1 MESNSKLYLL
11 KGISS
16 TLSAILQQFSLF
28 PLFMMSNIIPF
39 MISYLYHLEKDSSS
53 DNTSSIRQRDGYF
66 IHPFM
71 SLFMSIF
78 CFFGGIIGHFMG
90 SRMVIL
96 LGGIFI
102 ALGDMLFVI
111 SQNLILD
118 FFINIFFGIG
128 FAISMTASVKNACKY
143 FPKKRGLINALA
155 GGFGGNLGSSTFNL
169 VIKLFVSKGDYPRA
183 DDNNM
188 YIKSTAENYKIFFYI
203 HAGVAFG
210 FGVLSC
216 LLLIPYENNIN
227 EDKKKFAEMI
237 EQANNIDRLPENVS
251 EEINKSNKELEK
263 RNYKEDL
270 KFILS
275 HYRIYYLLAI
285 FLFTSFLQGFILT
298 VGFNFGTMNH
308 GENNNNKIGG
318 DEMSII
324 FMLMS
329 LVSCFIGPIFGS
341 IYDKFGF
348 KKTMIFLNIISVI
361 NGSLIFITVRL
372 GVIYYGISIILNG
385 CLNSGAFS
393 MIFPYVSKIFGF
405 NYAGELYGIV
415 VLSVGISSIMS
426 SSIYYIFSK
435 VIKTENDIS
444 YLLIFIVGIIMNI
457 ISIVMTYYE
466 KEDAFS
472 FYRVNF
478 LQEKRFLNDDKEKLD
493 KHIKNT
499 NDINYSDNEENV
511 SDDMLE
517 LEEKNN
523 INDSSETEG

>member
-1 MESNSKLYLL
+1 METNSKIYLI

-16 TLSAILQQFSLF
+16 IISAILQQFSLF

-39 MISYLYHLEKDSSS
+39 MISYLYHLEKDS
-53 DNTSSIRQRDGYF
+53 NPEHISSIRQRDGYF

-78 CFFGGIIGHFMG
+78 CFFGGIIGHFLG

-96 LGGIFI
+96 LGGILL
-102 ALGDMLFVI
+102 ALGDMLFII
-111 SQNLILD
+111 SENLILD

-143 FPKKRGLINALA
+143 FPKKRGLINAIA

-169 VIKLFVSKGDYPRA
+169 IIKLFVSRGDYPRA
-183 DDNNM
+183 NDNNM

-203 HAGVAFG
+203 HAGVSFG

-216 LLLIPYENNIN
+216 LLLIPYENTIN
-227 EDKKKFAEMI
+227 KDKKNFSEMI
-237 EQANNIDRLPENVS
+237 EQNNNIDRLPENINN
-251 EEINKSNKELEK
+251 EINKSNNEMKK

-285 FLFTSFLQGFILT
+285 FLCTSFLQGFILT
-298 VGFNFGTMNH
+298 VGFNFGTMDH
-308 GENNNNKIGG
+308 GQNNDKEIGG

-329 LVSCFIGPIFGS
+329 LTSCFIGPIFGS
-341 IYDKFGF
+341 IYDKLGF
-348 KKTMIFLNIISVI
+348 KKTMILLNIISVI

-372 GVIYYGISIILNG
+372 GVIFYGISIILNG

-435 VIKTENDIS
+435 VIKTENDLS
-444 YLLIFIVGIIMNI
+444 YLFIFIVGIIMNI
-457 ISIVMTYYE
+457 ISIVMTFYE
-466 KEDAFS
+466 KEDMFN

-478 LQEKRFLNDDKEKLD
+478 IQEKGFLNDKEKLD
-493 KHIKNT
+493 KHAKSI
-499 NDINYSDNEENV
+499 NDINESDNDEND
-511 SDDMLE
+511 SDNIYE
-517 LEEKNN
+517 LEDKN
-523 INDSSETEG
+523 INSDNSETEG

>member
-1 MESNSKLYLL
+1 METNSKIYIL

-16 TLSAILQQFSLF
+16 IFSAILQQFSLF

-39 MISYLYHLEKDSSS
+39 MISYLYHLEKESSPDHS
-53 DNTSSIRQRDGYF
+53 SSIRQRDGYF

-78 CFFGGIIGHFMG
+78 CFFGGIIGHFLG
-90 SRMVIL
+90 SRLVIL
-96 LGGIFI
+96 LGGILL
-102 ALGDMLFVI
+102 ALGDLLFII
-111 SQNLILD
+111 SENLILD

-169 VIKLFVSKGDYPRA
+169 IIKLFVSKGDFPRA
-183 DDNNM
+183 NDNNM

-203 HAGVAFG
+203 HSGVSFG
-210 FGVLSC
+210 FGILSC
-216 LLLIPYENNIN
+216 LLLIPYENTIN
-227 EDKKKFAEMI
+227 KDNKNFSEMI
-237 EQANNIDRLPENVS
+237 EQNNNIDRLPENIN
-251 EEINKSNKELEK
+251 EEINKSNTELKK

-270 KFILS
+270 KLILS

-285 FLFTSFLQGFILT
+285 FLCTSFLQGFILT
-298 VGFNFGTMNH
+298 VGFNFGTMDH
-308 GENNNNKIGG
+308 GQNSNKKIGG

-329 LVSCFIGPIFGS
+329 LISCFIGPIFGS
-341 IYDKFGF
+341 IYDKLGF
-348 KKTMIFLNIISVI
+348 KKTMIILNILSVL
-361 NGSLIFITVRL
+361 NGSLIFVTVRL
-372 GVIYYGISIILNG
+372 GVILYGISIILNG

-426 SSIYYIFSK
+426 SSIYYIISK
-435 VIKTENDIS
+435 VIKTENDLS
-444 YLLIFIVGIIMNI
+444 YLFIFIVGIIMNI
-457 ISIVMTYYE
+457 ISIVMTFYE
-466 KEDAFS
+466 KEEVFS

-478 LQEKRFLNDDKEKLD
+478 LQEKGFLDEKEKYKKDNSINDINESDNEDGENIYELED
-493 KHIKNT
+493 KTNT
-499 NDINYSDNEENV
+499 NDNSENE
-511 SDDMLE
+511 
-517 LEEKNN
+517 
-523 INDSSETEG
+523 G

>member
-216 LLLIPYENNIN
+216 LLLIPYETNIN
-227 EDKKKFAEMI
+227 DDKKKI
-237 EQANNIDRLPENVS
+237 C
-251 EEINKSNKELEK
+251 
-263 RNYKEDL
+263 
-270 KFILS
+270 
-275 HYRIYYLLAI
+275 
-285 FLFTSFLQGFILT
+285 G
-298 VGFNFGTMNH
+298 
-308 GENNNNKIGG
+308 
-318 DEMSII
+318 
-324 FMLMS
+324 
-329 LVSCFIGPIFGS
+329 
-341 IYDKFGF
+341 
-348 KKTMIFLNIISVI
+348 
-361 NGSLIFITVRL
+361 
-372 GVIYYGISIILNG
+372 
-385 CLNSGAFS
+385 
-393 MIFPYVSKIFGF
+393 
-405 NYAGELYGIV
+405 
-415 VLSVGISSIMS
+415 
-426 SSIYYIFSK
+426 
-435 VIKTENDIS
+435 ND
-444 YLLIFIVGIIMNI
+444 
-457 ISIVMTYYE
+457 
-466 KEDAFS
+466 
-472 FYRVNF
+472 
-478 LQEKRFLNDDKEKLD
+478 
-493 KHIKNT
+493 
-499 NDINYSDNEENV
+499 
-511 SDDMLE
+511 
-517 LEEKNN
+517 
-523 INDSSETEG
+523 

>member
-1 MESNSKLYLL
+1 METNSKLYLI

-16 TLSAILQQFSLF
+16 IISAILQQFSLF

-39 MISYLYHLEKDSSS
+39 MISYLYHLEKES
-53 DNTSSIRQRDGYF
+53 NPEHISSIRQRDGYF

-78 CFFGGIIGHFMG
+78 CFFGGIIGHFLG

-96 LGGIFI
+96 LGGILL

-111 SQNLILD
+111 SETLILD

-143 FPKKRGLINALA
+143 FPKKRGLINAIA

-169 VIKLFVSKGDYPRA
+169 IIKLFVSKGDYPRSN
-183 DDNNM
+183 DNNM

-203 HAGVAFG
+203 HAGIAFG

-216 LLLIPYENNIN
+216 LLLIPYENTIN
-227 EDKKKFAEMI
+227 KDKKNFAEMI
-237 EQANNIDRLPENVS
+237 EQNNNIDRLPENINN
-251 EEINKSNKELEK
+251 EINKSNNELKK

-285 FLFTSFLQGFILT
+285 FLCTSFLQGFILT

-308 GENNNNKIGG
+308 GQNTDKKIGG

-329 LVSCFIGPIFGS
+329 LTSCFIGPIFGS
-341 IYDKFGF
+341 IYDKLGF
-348 KKTMIFLNIISVI
+348 KKTMIILNIISVI

-372 GVIYYGISIILNG
+372 GVIFYGISIILNG

-426 SSIYYIFSK
+426 SSIYYIYSK
-435 VIKTENDIS
+435 VIQTENDLS
-444 YLLIFIVGIIMNI
+444 YLFIFIVGIIMNI
-457 ISIVMTYYE
+457 VSIVMTFYE
-466 KEDAFS
+466 KEETFNL
-472 FYRVNF
+472 YRINF
-478 LQEKRFLNDDKEKLD
+478 IQEKGFLNEKEKLD
-493 KHIKNT
+493 KHVKSI
-499 NDINYSDNEENV
+499 NDINDSDNDEN
-511 SDDMLE
+511 SDNIYE
-517 LEEKNN
+517 LEDKNITSDN
-523 INDSSETEG
+523 SETEG

>member
-53 DNTSSIRQRDGYF
+53 DGASSIRQRDGYF

-111 SQNLILD
+111 NQNLILD

-237 EQANNIDRLPENVS
+237 EQANNIDRLPENIS
-251 EEINKSNKELEK
+251 DEINKSNKELEK

-393 MIFPYVSKIFGF
+393 MIFPHVSKIYGF
-405 NYAGELYGIV
+405 NYAGELYGFT
-415 VLSVGISSIMS
+415 VLSTGISSMMS
-426 SSIYYIFSK
+426 STVYYIISHFSDK
-435 VIKTENDIS
+435 KNDGPYLYIFVIGAVCNILAGIFTFFDSDKNFEFECIS
-444 YLLIFIVGIIMNI
+444 NN
-457 ISIVMTYYE
+457 
-466 KEDAFS
+466 KE
-472 FYRVNF
+472 
-478 LQEKRFLNDDKEKLD
+478 
-493 KHIKNT
+493 
-499 NDINYSDNEENV
+499 
-511 SDDMLE
+511 
-517 LEEKNN
+517 
-523 INDSSETEG
+523 GG